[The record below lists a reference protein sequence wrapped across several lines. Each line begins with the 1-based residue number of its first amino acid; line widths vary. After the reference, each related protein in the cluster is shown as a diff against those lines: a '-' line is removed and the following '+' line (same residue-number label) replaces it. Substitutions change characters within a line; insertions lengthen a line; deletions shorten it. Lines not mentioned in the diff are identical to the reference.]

1 MQKQYF
7 REANHRWNV
16 KAGATRSGKT
26 YMDYYLIP
34 KRIRAAAGCDGPVVI
49 LGNTK
54 GTLQRNIIEP
64 LQNIWGG
71 SFVSSIRSDNTALLF
86 GEKCYCLGADKTT
99 QIDRLR
105 GSSIKYCY
113 GDETVTWNEGVFDML
128 KSRLDKPYSKFD
140 GTCNPE
146 NKNHWFK
153 QFLDSGADI
162 YLQEYCIDDNP
173 FLSPQFVDNLKR
185 EYFGTVYY
193 DRYILG
199 KWSNAEGL
207 IYRNFADNPSRYIV
221 SDLSGFDI
229 VFASVGVDFGGGK
242 SAHAFNCTAF
252 TRGLHDVITVCD
264 YRRKDAATPDILN
277 RDFGDFIR
285 QCRLILGKVPIV
297 DVYCDSAEQT
307 LIAGMKNYAY
317 REKLGVNIRGAYKR
331 PINDRIRFYTAIMGA
346 DRYKIHERCRPTIE
360 AFTEAMWS
368 GRHVTEDVRLD
379 DGTTNI
385 DSLDAQEYSTEEFM
399 RDILERQHLFKANLT
414 NKR

>member
-1 MQKQYF
+1 MPFTRKQKEYF
-7 REANHRWNV
+7 REANRRWNI

-26 YMDYYLIP
+26 FMDYYLIP
-34 KRIRAAAGCDGPVVI
+34 KRIRAVAKQDGLVII

-71 SFVSSIRSDNTALLF
+71 YFVSSIRSDNTAQLF
-86 GEKCYCLGADKTT
+86 GERCYCLGADKIT
-99 QIDRLR
+99 QVNRLR

-113 GDETVTWNEGVFDML
+113 GDEVVTWHPDVFDML

-153 QFLDSGADI
+153 QFLDSSADI
-162 YLQEYCIDDNP
+162 YLQNYCIDDNP
-173 FLSPQFVDNLKR
+173 YLSPEFVENLKQ

-199 KWSNAEGL
+199 KWVNAEGL
-207 IYRNFADNPSRYIV
+207 IYRAFANDPKRFVIN
-221 SDLSGFDI
+221 DLSGLDI
-229 VFASVGVDFGGGK
+229 VSASIGVDFGGGR

-264 YRRKDAATPDILN
+264 YHRKDAVTPDILN

-285 QCRLILGKVPIV
+285 QCRLILGRVPIV

-307 LIAGMKNYAY
+307 LIAGMRGYAAKE
-317 REKLGVNIRGAYKR
+317 RLGVTIRNARKK
-331 PINDRIRFYTAIMGA
+331 PINERIRFYTSIMGA
-346 DRYKIHERCRPTIE
+346 DRYKIHSRCKDTIE
-360 AFTEAMWS
+360 AFSEAMWD
-368 GRHVTEDVRLD
+368 GKNPTEDVRLD
-379 DGTTNI
+379 NGTTNI
-385 DSLDAQEYSTEEFM
+385 DNLDAQEYSTEEFM
-399 RDILERQHLFKANLT
+399 KDILERT
-414 NKR
+414 